1 MAAEIS
7 IVVLA
12 AMAIVALLEWIA
24 LAIPSSS
31 GTLEAET

>member
-12 AMAIVALLEWIA
+12 AVALVA
-24 LAIPSSS
+24 LVERARA
-31 GTLEAET
+31 G